1 MRFGS
6 PGANTTNQAGLYI
19 KTLMPGQFSGVR
31 ADFGQVRFL
40 RSAATLEQLPAGGA
54 EVAFAGRSNAG
65 KSSAINVV
73 AGARLARVSKMPG
86 RTQLIN
92 LFTLGTESLRLVDLP
107 GYGYARVPEGVR
119 AAWGATVTRYL
130 EQRGELKGLVLLVDI
145 RRGLGETDWA
155 LMDLWGQRPLHIVL
169 TKSDQLGRAAAR
181 DARDT
186 VVAARGND
194 PLISVQ
200 TFSAL
205 SGEGTHALHDQL
217 LRWLSP

>member
-1 MRFGS
+1 
-6 PGANTTNQAGLYI
+6 
-19 KTLMPGQFSGVR
+19 MPGQFSGAQ
-31 ADFGQVRFL
+31 ADFGQIRFL
-40 RSAATLEQLPAGGA
+40 RSAATLEQLPIGGA

-73 AGARLARVSKMPG
+73 ARARLARVSKTPG

-92 LFTLGTESLRLVDLP
+92 LFTLGNENLRLVDLP

-130 EQRGELKGLVLLVDI
+130 ERRGELKGLVLLLDI
-145 RRGLGETDWA
+145 RRGLGEADRA
-155 LMDLWGQRPLHIVL
+155 LMNLWGRRPLHVVL

-186 VVAARGND
+186 VVAACGND

-200 TFSAL
+200 TFSAMN
-205 SGEGTHALHDQL
+205 GEGAQTLREQL
-217 LRWLSP
+217 LRWLSA